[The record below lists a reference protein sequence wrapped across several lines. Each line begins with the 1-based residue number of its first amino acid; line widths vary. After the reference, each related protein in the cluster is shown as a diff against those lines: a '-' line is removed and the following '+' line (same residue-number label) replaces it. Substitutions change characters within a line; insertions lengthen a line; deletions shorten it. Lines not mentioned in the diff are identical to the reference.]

1 MMRTRLF
8 IFCLLAWLATGCYP
22 EEFDNKTWGPEP
34 ELELSTP
41 GVTLQP
47 AEGSSETVTITTNYR
62 EWRAEVAADGRE
74 WCSVE
79 QREDRL
85 VITVKE
91 NTGEK
96 ERTTI
101 ITVTVG
107 SGKTEVKEIAVTQL
121 GTAPKIV
128 VSPASLSFDLG
139 GGTQDVQVTTNVDTW
154 TPAVSVGSDWCKVSS
169 EGNTLSV
176 EVYPNLAKDMREAM
190 ITITGTNSSATTV
203 TTLKVVQMGSDPVLT
218 VSEASAF
225 TAEGGTQTLLVT
237 TNRDSW
243 VATVPSTASWCT
255 AEQDGDNLIIKT
267 DANSGTT
274 GRTCEVLITAGSGN
288 ELLMY
293 RLMVAQLGSQDE
305 LILSTGEVRFDGEA
319 SMQTVSVFTNVD
331 WLASVDVSWCTL
343 LQGESSLTLY
353 VEENPSETQ
362 IRRGTVTIAAG
373 DLPFQQLEV
382 VQLPD
387 ITIILSVDT
396 LFMSMERGQQ
406 AVTVVTNQDQ
416 FYARNQDSVHWCW
429 STVSGNQLI
438 VNVDENEGAPRSIV
452 VNVTAGTGEAVK
464 TVPLVVKQEGLTSDR
479 DILMA
484 LYEATGGENWT
495 NHENWGSD
503 LPLSEWYG
511 VTTEMIE
518 PQTKAGEPVE
528 RVVKLSL
535 SKNNLIGE
543 LPAALGSL
551 AELKY
556 LDLDNNQ
563 LTGSIPP
570 ELGNLSRLENLILN
584 ANQLTGTIPPEL
596 GNLTLMRY
604 LFLQSNQLTGE
615 IPATLGNLTQL
626 INLQLSENQLTGS
639 IPLELGNMSQL
650 QYLILHDNP
659 LAGSI
664 PPELG
669 NLSQLLDLNVSS
681 TELTGSIPPELGK
694 LTQLRYLY
702 MSGTQVSGAIPSE
715 LGNLAQLQYM
725 YMHVN
730 QLTGSIPP
738 ELGNLLQL
746 KVLCL
751 SSNQLSG
758 NIPSEL
764 GKMTQLE
771 ELRLEDNLLMGQIP
785 PELGDLVL
793 LQELWLDDN
802 QLTGSISP
810 ELGNLSQLRKL
821 YLSNN
826 QLTGSI
832 PSELGNLTQLDR
844 LLLRNNQL
852 TGSIP
857 VEFGNLTQLQF
868 LNLSGNQLTGS
879 IPPEL
884 GNLTQLEYLVLSGN
898 QFTGSVPEE
907 LTQLPNW
914 GITIQPEDDIFP
926 QQGGN
931 LEVEQPGGEE
941 EGDAYSITLLLEGD
955 AGEVNQAAGT
965 HLYGVQVLSRA
976 EGSGE
981 DYAPYGY
988 GIYNDSARVEL
999 RLEPGNEYEIYTT
1012 LVAEGQQKVRA
1023 YGSLYAAPFE
1033 VGDYGDVF
1041 PPAGYVLSTP
1051 ELNVFLRDAVQ
1062 GLPGIAS
1069 GATVLAADGNRYD
1082 RPNTARYFGERLG
1095 YVPTGDGVLIVDMT
1109 RTLFTVT
1116 CEVENLTEGRIRVEI
1131 EGAPALYIDAASAEH
1146 TVSDVFTFANPYGN
1160 WTDSGYSE
1168 TAEVTFVWE
1177 KPNGLERVLSTETV
1191 TFVRGN
1197 AHLLS
1202 TVFSDDG
1209 MTMDIENKPLTDG
1222 EVINI
1227 EGIIW

>member
-1 MMRTRLF
+1 MRTRLF

-96 ERTTI
+96 ERTTV

-218 VSEASAF
+218 V
-225 TAEGGTQTLLVT
+225 
-237 TNRDSW
+237 
-243 VATVPSTASWCT
+243 
-255 AEQDGDNLIIKT
+255 NLIIKA
-267 DANSGTT
+267 DANSGMT

-373 DLPFQQLEV
+373 DLPFQQLDV

-387 ITIILSVDT
+387 ITIILSADT

-438 VNVDENEGAPRSIV
+438 VNVVENEGAPRSIV

-464 TVPLVVKQEGLTSDR
+464 TVPLVVQQEGAVLLSDR

-495 NHENWGSD
+495 NNENWGSD

-528 RVVKLSL
+528 RVVELIL
-535 SKNNLIGE
+535 RENNLTGE
-543 LPAALGSL
+543 LPAALGGLTELRFLSFFKNFDL
-551 AELKY
+551 TGVLPAELGNLSKLEWLELQMNSWTGVLPEELGNLKELTYLGITSDYFDPQPFPDWLCTLTKLEDIRMSCNFTGNLPAKMANLSNLLSISINDNQLTGSIPSEWERLTNLTTLELINNQLSGEFPMVLTKMQSLRKLNISGNQFTGTIPSELGDLLQLRY
-556 LDLDNNQ
+556 LDLSYNQLTGAIPSKLGNLSQLLELWLENNQ

-570 ELGNLSRLENLILN
+570 ELGNL
-584 ANQLTGTIPPEL
+584 
-596 GNLTLMRY
+596 
-604 LFLQSNQLTGE
+604 
-615 IPATLGNLTQL
+615 TQL
-626 INLQLSENQLTGS
+626 EDLNLSNNQLTGS
-639 IPLELGNMSQL
+639 VPS
-650 QYLILHDNP
+650 
-659 LAGSI
+659 
-664 PPELG
+664 ELG
-669 NLSQLLDLNVSS
+669 NLSQLM
-681 TELTGSIPPELGK
+681 ELW
-694 LTQLRYLY
+694 
-702 MSGTQVSGAIPSE
+702 
-715 LGNLAQLQYM
+715 LQN
-725 YMHVN
+725 N

-746 KVLCL
+746 H
-751 SSNQLSG
+751 
-758 NIPSEL
+758 
-764 GKMTQLE
+764 
-771 ELRLEDNLLMGQIP
+771 RL
-785 PELGDLVL
+785 
-793 LQELWLDDN
+793 
-802 QLTGSISP
+802 
-810 ELGNLSQLRKL
+810 
-821 YLSNN
+821 Y
-826 QLTGSI
+826 
-832 PSELGNLTQLDR
+832 
-844 LLLRNNQL
+844 
-852 TGSIP
+852 
-857 VEFGNLTQLQF
+857 
-868 LNLSGNQLTGS
+868 LSGNQLTGS

-884 GNLTQLEYLVLSGN
+884 GNLTQLEDLDLSSN

-907 LTQLPNW
+907 LTRLPNW
-914 GITIQPEDDIFP
+914 GTTITPEEDIFP
-926 QQGGN
+926 QKNGYLQM
-931 LEVEQPGGEE
+931 ETAE
-941 EGDAYSITLLLEGD
+941 EGVYTVTLLLEGEAAEID
-955 AGEVNQAAGT
+955 QATGN

-976 EGSGE
+976 AGTS
-981 DYAPYGY
+981 DSYLPYGY
-988 GIYNDSARVEL
+988 GIYTDSTRVQLEL
-999 RLEPGNEYEIYTT
+999 EAGNEYTIYTT
-1012 LVAEGQQKVRA
+1012 LVADGQNKVQPE
-1023 YGSLYAAPFE
+1023 GSLYAAPFAVSDYE
-1033 VGDYGDVF
+1033 LQTRAVTPLPDYDGDLPGSDA
-1041 PPAGYVLSTP
+1041 PA
-1051 ELNVFLRDAVQ
+1051 LNVFVRDAVQ
-1062 GLPGIAS
+1062 GLNGIS
-1069 GATVLAADGNRYD
+1069 RGATVLATDGLLYD
-1082 RPNTARYFGERLG
+1082 RPNTARYFGEYLN
-1095 YVPTGDGVLIVDMT
+1095 YQPAANDLLYIEMA
-1109 RTLFTVT
+1109 RTCFAVT
-1116 CEVENLTEGRIRVEI
+1116 CEVDNLMEGRIRVEI
-1131 EGAPALYIDAASAEH
+1131 EGAPALYIDADAAEH
-1146 TVSDVFTFANPYGN
+1146 TVSDVITFANPYGN
-1160 WTDSGYSE
+1160 WLDAAYSE
-1168 TAEVTFVWE
+1168 TLEVTFVWE
-1177 KPNGLERVLSTETV
+1177 KTNGLERVLSAEQV

-1197 AHLLS
+1197 AHRLH

-1209 MTMDIENKPLTDG
+1209 MTMDLENKPLTDG
-1222 EVINI
+1222 EVIDI

>member
-96 ERTTI
+96 ERTTV

-139 GGTQDVQVTTNVDTW
+139 GGTQNVQVTTNVDTW

-373 DLPFQQLEV
+373 DLPFQQLDV

-387 ITIILSVDT
+387 ITIILSADT

-528 RVVKLSL
+528 RVVKLNL
-535 SKNNLIGE
+535 GENNLTGE
-543 LPAALGSL
+543 LPAALGGL
-551 AELKY
+551 TELRR
-556 LDLDNNQ
+556 LFLPTNQLTGAIPPELGNLINLEDLMLYNNQ
-563 LTGSIPP
+563 LSGSIPP
-570 ELGNLSRLENLILN
+570 ELGNLTKLSFLELFSNQLSGTIPSELGNLVNLTYLMLDRNENLSGTIPVELGN
-584 ANQLTGTIPPEL
+584 LTNLKYLAICLTNVTGSIPAELGNLSQLQDMYMYANQLTGTIPPEL
-596 GNLTLMRY
+596 GQLTNLT
-604 LFLQSNQLTGE
+604 
-615 IPATLGNLTQL
+615 ALG
-626 INLQLSENQLTGS
+626 
-639 IPLELGNMSQL
+639 
-650 QYLILHDNP
+650 
-659 LAGSI
+659 
-664 PPELG
+664 
-669 NLSQLLDLNVSS
+669 
-681 TELTGSIPPELGK
+681 
-694 LTQLRYLY
+694 LY
-702 MSGTQVSGAIPSE
+702 G
-715 LGNLAQLQYM
+715 
-725 YMHVN
+725 
-730 QLTGSIPP
+730 
-738 ELGNLLQL
+738 
-746 KVLCL
+746 
-751 SSNQLSG
+751 
-758 NIPSEL
+758 
-764 GKMTQLE
+764 
-771 ELRLEDNLLMGQIP
+771 
-785 PELGDLVL
+785 
-793 LQELWLDDN
+793 
-802 QLTGSISP
+802 
-810 ELGNLSQLRKL
+810 
-821 YLSNN
+821 
-826 QLTGSI
+826 
-832 PSELGNLTQLDR
+832 
-844 LLLRNNQL
+844 NQL

-857 VEFGNLTQLQF
+857 VEFGNLTQLQY
-868 LNLSGNQLTGS
+868 LHLSDNQLTGS

-884 GNLTQLEYLVLSGN
+884 GNLSQLMDLWLQNNQLTGSIPPELGNLLQLHRLYLSGNQLTGFIPPELGNLTQLEYLDLSSN

-1012 LVAEGQQKVRA
+1012 LVAEGQQKVQA

-1041 PPAGYVLSTP
+1041 PPADYVPSTP
-1051 ELNVFLRDAVQ
+1051 EMNVFLRDAVQ

-1131 EGAPALYIDAASAEH
+1131 EGAPALYIDAAAAEH

>member
-96 ERTTI
+96 ERTTV

-387 ITIILSVDT
+387 ITIILSADT

-528 RVVKLSL
+528 RVVELHLSE
-535 SKNNLIGE
+535 NNLTGE
-543 LPAALGSL
+543 LPAALGGL
-551 AELKY
+551 TELRY
-556 LDLDNNQ
+556 LNFHYNN
-563 LTGSIPP
+563 LTGNIPA
-570 ELGNLSRLENLILN
+570 ELGNLSKLEGLGLQMNSWTGVLPEELGNLKELTYLGISSDYFDAQPFPDWLCTLTRLDDVRLSCNFTGNLPAAIGNLTSLWYLDLSSN
-584 ANQLTGTIPPEL
+584 QLSGELPAELFNLTNLEFLWLRWNQFTGEIPDEIGNLTQLEQLLLSGNQFTGEIPSTLGQLVELTWLDLYDNQLTGMIPPEL
-596 GNLTLMRY
+596 GNLT
-604 LFLQSNQLTGE
+604 
-615 IPATLGNLTQL
+615 QL
-626 INLQLSENQLTGS
+626 IRLSLQ
-639 IPLELGNMSQL
+639 
-650 QYLILHDNP
+650 
-659 LAGSI
+659 
-664 PPELG
+664 
-669 NLSQLLDLNVSS
+669 
-681 TELTGSIPPELGK
+681 
-694 LTQLRYLY
+694 
-702 MSGTQVSGAIPSE
+702 
-715 LGNLAQLQYM
+715 
-725 YMHVN
+725 
-730 QLTGSIPP
+730 
-738 ELGNLLQL
+738 
-746 KVLCL
+746 
-751 SSNQLSG
+751 
-758 NIPSEL
+758 
-764 GKMTQLE
+764 
-771 ELRLEDNLLMGQIP
+771 
-785 PELGDLVL
+785 
-793 LQELWLDDN
+793 
-802 QLTGSISP
+802 
-810 ELGNLSQLRKL
+810 
-821 YLSNN
+821 
-826 QLTGSI
+826 
-832 PSELGNLTQLDR
+832 
-844 LLLRNNQL
+844 NNQL

-884 GNLTQLEYLVLSGN
+884 GNLTQLEDLDLSSN

-988 GIYNDSARVEL
+988 GIYNDSARVVL

-1012 LVAEGQQKVRA
+1012 LVAEGQQKVQA

-1041 PPAGYVLSTP
+1041 PPADYVPSTP
-1051 ELNVFLRDAVQ
+1051 EMNVFLRDAVQ

-1222 EVINI
+1222 MIYEI
-1227 EGIIW
+1227 EGLVW

>member
-96 ERTTI
+96 ERTTV

-121 GTAPKIV
+121 GTAPKVV

-225 TAEGGTQTLLVT
+225 TAEGGMQTLLVT

-373 DLPFQQLEV
+373 DLPFQQLDV

-518 PQTKAGEPVE
+518 PQTKAGEAVE
-528 RVVKLSL
+528 RVVELNL
-535 SKNNLIGE
+535 GENNLTGE
-543 LPAALGSL
+543 LPAALGGL
-551 AELKY
+551 TELKY
-556 LDLDNNQ
+556 LNFFHNSNLTGNIPAELGNLSKLKGLELQVNSWTGVLPEELGNLKELTYLCISSDYFDEQPFPDWLCTLTQLGNVRLSCNFTGNLPAAIGNLTSLWYLDLRSNQLSGELPAELFNLTNLEYLWLFSNQFTGEIPDEIGNLTQLRQLLLSGNQFTGEIPSTLGQLVELTWLDLNDNQ

-570 ELGNLSRLENLILN
+570 ELGNLS
-584 ANQLTGTIPPEL
+584 
-596 GNLTLMRY
+596 
-604 LFLQSNQLTGE
+604 
-615 IPATLGNLTQL
+615 QL
-626 INLQLSENQLTGS
+626 I
-639 IPLELGNMSQL
+639 
-650 QYLILHDNP
+650 
-659 LAGSI
+659 
-664 PPELG
+664 
-669 NLSQLLDLNVSS
+669 
-681 TELTGSIPPELGK
+681 
-694 LTQLRYLY
+694 
-702 MSGTQVSGAIPSE
+702 
-715 LGNLAQLQYM
+715 
-725 YMHVN
+725 
-730 QLTGSIPP
+730 
-738 ELGNLLQL
+738 
-746 KVLCL
+746 
-751 SSNQLSG
+751 
-758 NIPSEL
+758 
-764 GKMTQLE
+764 
-771 ELRLEDNLLMGQIP
+771 
-785 PELGDLVL
+785 
-793 LQELWLDDN
+793 ELWLQN
-802 QLTGSISP
+802 
-810 ELGNLSQLRKL
+810 
-821 YLSNN
+821 
-826 QLTGSI
+826 
-832 PSELGNLTQLDR
+832 
-844 LLLRNNQL
+844 
-852 TGSIP
+852 
-857 VEFGNLTQLQF
+857 
-868 LNLSGNQLTGS
+868 NQLTGS

-884 GNLTQLEYLVLSGN
+884 GNLTQLEDLDLSSN

-914 GITIQPEDDIFP
+914 GITIQPENDIFP

-1041 PPAGYVLSTP
+1041 PPADYVPSTP

-1062 GLPGIAS
+1062 GLPGIAF

-1131 EGAPALYIDAASAEH
+1131 EGAPALYIDAAAAEH

-1222 EVINI
+1222 MIYEI
-1227 EGIIW
+1227 EGLVW

>member
-96 ERTTI
+96 ERTTV

-139 GGTQDVQVTTNVDTW
+139 GGTQNVQVTTNVDTW

-305 LILSTGEVRFDGEA
+305 LILSSGEVRFDGEA

-387 ITIILSVDT
+387 ITIILSADT

-495 NHENWGSD
+495 NSENWGSD

-528 RVVKLSL
+528 RVVELIL
-535 SKNNLIGE
+535 RENNLTGE
-543 LPAALGSL
+543 LPAALGGLTELRFLSFFKNFDL
-551 AELKY
+551 TGVLPAELGNLSKLGWLELQMNSWTGVLPEELGNLKELTY
-556 LDLDNNQ
+556 LGITSDYFDPQPFPDWLCTLTKLEDIRMSCNFTGNLPAEMANLSNLWLISMNDNQ

-570 ELGNLSRLENLILN
+570 EWERLTNLTNLSLIN
-584 ANQLTGTIPPEL
+584 NQLSGEFPMAVTKMQLLQRLNISGNQFTGSIPIELMNLVYLEELHLNGNQFTGTIPSEL
-596 GNLTLMRY
+596 GDL
-604 LFLQSNQLTGE
+604 
-615 IPATLGNLTQL
+615 
-626 INLQLSENQLTGS
+626 LQLKYLNLSDNQLTGS
-639 IPLELGNMSQL
+639 IPS
-650 QYLILHDNP
+650 
-659 LAGSI
+659 
-664 PPELG
+664 ELG
-669 NLSQLLDLNVSS
+669 NLSQLM
-681 TELTGSIPPELGK
+681 ELW
-694 LTQLRYLY
+694 
-702 MSGTQVSGAIPSE
+702 
-715 LGNLAQLQYM
+715 LQN
-725 YMHVN
+725 N

-746 KVLCL
+746 H
-751 SSNQLSG
+751 
-758 NIPSEL
+758 
-764 GKMTQLE
+764 
-771 ELRLEDNLLMGQIP
+771 RL
-785 PELGDLVL
+785 
-793 LQELWLDDN
+793 
-802 QLTGSISP
+802 
-810 ELGNLSQLRKL
+810 
-821 YLSNN
+821 Y
-826 QLTGSI
+826 
-832 PSELGNLTQLDR
+832 
-844 LLLRNNQL
+844 
-852 TGSIP
+852 
-857 VEFGNLTQLQF
+857 
-868 LNLSGNQLTGS
+868 LSGNQLTGS

-884 GNLTQLEYLVLSGN
+884 GNLTQLEDLDLSRN

-931 LEVEQPGGEE
+931 LEVEQPGGDE

-1012 LVAEGQQKVRA
+1012 LVAEGQQKVQA

-1041 PPAGYVLSTP
+1041 PPADYVPSTP
-1051 ELNVFLRDAVQ
+1051 EMNVFLRDAVQ

-1131 EGAPALYIDAASAEH
+1131 EGAPALYINATAAEH

>member
-96 ERTTI
+96 ERTTV

-255 AEQDGDNLIIKT
+255 AEQDGDNLVIKT
-267 DANSGTT
+267 DANSGMT
-274 GRTCEVLITAGSGN
+274 GRTCEVLITAGSGD

-373 DLPFQQLEV
+373 NLPFQQLEV

-387 ITIILSVDT
+387 ITIILSADT

-484 LYEATGGENWT
+484 GRIGR
-495 NHENWGSD
+495 
-503 LPLSEWYG
+503 
-511 VTTEMIE
+511 TTRI
-518 PQTKAGEPVE
+518 
-528 RVVKLSL
+528 
-535 SKNNLIGE
+535 
-543 LPAALGSL
+543 
-551 AELKY
+551 
-556 LDLDNNQ
+556 
-563 LTGSIPP
+563 
-570 ELGNLSRLENLILN
+570 
-584 ANQLTGTIPPEL
+584 
-596 GNLTLMRY
+596 
-604 LFLQSNQLTGE
+604 
-615 IPATLGNLTQL
+615 
-626 INLQLSENQLTGS
+626 
-639 IPLELGNMSQL
+639 
-650 QYLILHDNP
+650 
-659 LAGSI
+659 
-664 PPELG
+664 
-669 NLSQLLDLNVSS
+669 
-681 TELTGSIPPELGK
+681 
-694 LTQLRYLY
+694 
-702 MSGTQVSGAIPSE
+702 
-715 LGNLAQLQYM
+715 
-725 YMHVN
+725 
-730 QLTGSIPP
+730 
-738 ELGNLLQL
+738 
-746 KVLCL
+746 
-751 SSNQLSG
+751 
-758 NIPSEL
+758 
-764 GKMTQLE
+764 
-771 ELRLEDNLLMGQIP
+771 
-785 PELGDLVL
+785 GDL
-793 LQELWLDDN
+793 
-802 QLTGSISP
+802 IC
-810 ELGNLSQLRKL
+810 R
-821 YLSNN
+821 
-826 QLTGSI
+826 
-832 PSELGNLTQLDR
+832 
-844 LLLRNNQL
+844 
-852 TGSIP
+852 
-857 VEFGNLTQLQF
+857 
-868 LNLSGNQLTGS
+868 
-879 IPPEL
+879 
-884 GNLTQLEYLVLSGN
+884 
-898 QFTGSVPEE
+898 
-907 LTQLPNW
+907 
-914 GITIQPEDDIFP
+914 
-926 QQGGN
+926 
-931 LEVEQPGGEE
+931 
-941 EGDAYSITLLLEGD
+941 
-955 AGEVNQAAGT
+955 
-965 HLYGVQVLSRA
+965 
-976 EGSGE
+976 
-981 DYAPYGY
+981 
-988 GIYNDSARVEL
+988 
-999 RLEPGNEYEIYTT
+999 
-1012 LVAEGQQKVRA
+1012 
-1023 YGSLYAAPFE
+1023 
-1033 VGDYGDVF
+1033 
-1041 PPAGYVLSTP
+1041 
-1051 ELNVFLRDAVQ
+1051 
-1062 GLPGIAS
+1062 
-1069 GATVLAADGNRYD
+1069 
-1082 RPNTARYFGERLG
+1082 
-1095 YVPTGDGVLIVDMT
+1095 
-1109 RTLFTVT
+1109 
-1116 CEVENLTEGRIRVEI
+1116 
-1131 EGAPALYIDAASAEH
+1131 
-1146 TVSDVFTFANPYGN
+1146 
-1160 WTDSGYSE
+1160 
-1168 TAEVTFVWE
+1168 
-1177 KPNGLERVLSTETV
+1177 
-1191 TFVRGN
+1191 
-1197 AHLLS
+1197 
-1202 TVFSDDG
+1202 
-1209 MTMDIENKPLTDG
+1209 
-1222 EVINI
+1222 
-1227 EGIIW
+1227 

>member
-96 ERTTI
+96 ERTTV

-121 GTAPKIV
+121 GTAPKVV

-139 GGTQDVQVTTNVDTW
+139 GGTQDVQVATNVDTW

-225 TAEGGTQTLLVT
+225 TAEGGMQTLLVT

-518 PQTKAGEPVE
+518 PQTKAGEAVE
-528 RVVKLSL
+528 RVVELNL
-535 SKNNLIGE
+535 GENNLTGE
-543 LPAALGSL
+543 LPAALGGL
-551 AELKY
+551 TELKY
-556 LDLDNNQ
+556 LNFFHNSN
-563 LTGSIPP
+563 LTGNIPA
-570 ELGNLSRLENLILN
+570 ELGNLSKLKGLELQVNSW
-584 ANQLTGTIPPEL
+584 TGVLPEEL
-596 GNLTLMRY
+596 GNLKELTYLCISSDYFDEQPFPDWLCTLTQLGNVRLSCNFTGNLPAAIGNLTSLWY
-604 LFLQSNQLTGE
+604 LDLRSNQLSGELPAELFNLTNLEYLWLFSNQFTGE
-615 IPATLGNLTQL
+615 IPDEIGNLTQL
-626 INLQLSENQLTGS
+626 RQLLLSGNQFTGEIPSTLGQLVELTR
-639 IPLELGNMSQL
+639 
-650 QYLILHDNP
+650 
-659 LAGSI
+659 
-664 PPELG
+664 
-669 NLSQLLDLNVSS
+669 LDLN
-681 TELTGSIPPELGK
+681 
-694 LTQLRYLY
+694 
-702 MSGTQVSGAIPSE
+702 
-715 LGNLAQLQYM
+715 
-725 YMHVN
+725 
-730 QLTGSIPP
+730 
-738 ELGNLLQL
+738 
-746 KVLCL
+746 
-751 SSNQLSG
+751 
-758 NIPSEL
+758 
-764 GKMTQLE
+764 
-771 ELRLEDNLLMGQIP
+771 
-785 PELGDLVL
+785 
-793 LQELWLDDN
+793 DN
-802 QLTGSISP
+802 QLTGIIPP
-810 ELGNLSQLRKL
+810 EL
-821 YLSNN
+821 
-826 QLTGSI
+826 
-832 PSELGNLTQLDR
+832 
-844 LLLRNNQL
+844 
-852 TGSIP
+852 
-857 VEFGNLTQLQF
+857 GNLTQLQF

-884 GNLTQLEYLVLSGN
+884 GNLTQLEDLDLYGN

-941 EGDAYSITLLLEGD
+941 EGDVYSITLLLEGD

-988 GIYNDSARVEL
+988 GIYNDSARVVL

-1012 LVAEGQQKVRA
+1012 LVAEGQQKVQA

-1041 PPAGYVLSTP
+1041 PPADYVPSTP

-1062 GLPGIAS
+1062 GLSGIAS
-1069 GATVLAADGNRYD
+1069 GTTVLAADGNRYD

-1131 EGAPALYIDAASAEH
+1131 DGAPALYIDAAAAEH

>member
-1 MMRTRLF
+1 MRTRLF

-96 ERTTI
+96 ERTTV

-121 GTAPKIV
+121 GTAPKVV

-225 TAEGGTQTLLVT
+225 TAEGGMQTLLVT

-518 PQTKAGEPVE
+518 PQTKAGEAVE
-528 RVVKLSL
+528 RVVELNL
-535 SKNNLIGE
+535 GENNLTGE
-543 LPAALGSL
+543 LPAALGGL
-551 AELKY
+551 TELKY
-556 LDLDNNQ
+556 LNFFHNSN
-563 LTGSIPP
+563 LTGNIPA
-570 ELGNLSRLENLILN
+570 ELGNLSKLKGLELQVNSW
-584 ANQLTGTIPPEL
+584 TGVLPEEL
-596 GNLTLMRY
+596 GNLKELTYLCISSDYFDEQPFPDWLCTLTQLGNVRLSCNFTGNLPAAIGNLTSLWY
-604 LFLQSNQLTGE
+604 LDLRSNQLSGELPAELFNLTNLEYLWLFSNQFTGE
-615 IPATLGNLTQL
+615 IPDEIGNLTQL
-626 INLQLSENQLTGS
+626 RQLLLSGNQFTGEIPSTLGQLVELTR
-639 IPLELGNMSQL
+639 
-650 QYLILHDNP
+650 
-659 LAGSI
+659 
-664 PPELG
+664 
-669 NLSQLLDLNVSS
+669 LDLN
-681 TELTGSIPPELGK
+681 
-694 LTQLRYLY
+694 
-702 MSGTQVSGAIPSE
+702 
-715 LGNLAQLQYM
+715 
-725 YMHVN
+725 
-730 QLTGSIPP
+730 
-738 ELGNLLQL
+738 
-746 KVLCL
+746 
-751 SSNQLSG
+751 
-758 NIPSEL
+758 
-764 GKMTQLE
+764 
-771 ELRLEDNLLMGQIP
+771 
-785 PELGDLVL
+785 
-793 LQELWLDDN
+793 DN
-802 QLTGSISP
+802 QLTGIIPP
-810 ELGNLSQLRKL
+810 EL
-821 YLSNN
+821 
-826 QLTGSI
+826 
-832 PSELGNLTQLDR
+832 
-844 LLLRNNQL
+844 
-852 TGSIP
+852 
-857 VEFGNLTQLQF
+857 GNLTQLQF

-884 GNLTQLEYLVLSGN
+884 GNLTQLEDLDLYGN

-941 EGDAYSITLLLEGD
+941 EGDVYSITLLLEGD

-988 GIYNDSARVEL
+988 GIYNDSARVVL

-1012 LVAEGQQKVRA
+1012 LVAEGQQKVQA

-1041 PPAGYVLSTP
+1041 PPADYVPSTP

-1062 GLPGIAS
+1062 GLSGIAS
-1069 GATVLAADGNRYD
+1069 GTTVLAADGNRYD

-1131 EGAPALYIDAASAEH
+1131 DGAPALYIDAAAAEH

>member
-96 ERTTI
+96 ERTTV

-121 GTAPKIV
+121 GTAPKVV

-225 TAEGGTQTLLVT
+225 TAEGGMQTLLVT

-518 PQTKAGEPVE
+518 PQTKAGEAVE
-528 RVVKLSL
+528 RVVELNL
-535 SKNNLIGE
+535 GENNLTGE
-543 LPAALGSL
+543 LPAALGGL
-551 AELKY
+551 TELKY
-556 LDLDNNQ
+556 LNFFHNSN
-563 LTGSIPP
+563 LTGNIPA
-570 ELGNLSRLENLILN
+570 ELGNLSKLKGLELQVNSW
-584 ANQLTGTIPPEL
+584 TGVLPEEL
-596 GNLTLMRY
+596 GNLKELTYLCISSDYFDEQPFPDWLCTLTQLGNVRLSCNFTGNLPAAIGNLTSLWY
-604 LFLQSNQLTGE
+604 LDLRSNQLSGELPAELFNLTNLEYLWLFSNQFTGE
-615 IPATLGNLTQL
+615 IPDEIGNLTQL
-626 INLQLSENQLTGS
+626 RQLLLSGNQFTGEIPSTLGQLVELTR
-639 IPLELGNMSQL
+639 
-650 QYLILHDNP
+650 
-659 LAGSI
+659 
-664 PPELG
+664 
-669 NLSQLLDLNVSS
+669 LDLN
-681 TELTGSIPPELGK
+681 
-694 LTQLRYLY
+694 
-702 MSGTQVSGAIPSE
+702 
-715 LGNLAQLQYM
+715 
-725 YMHVN
+725 
-730 QLTGSIPP
+730 
-738 ELGNLLQL
+738 
-746 KVLCL
+746 
-751 SSNQLSG
+751 
-758 NIPSEL
+758 
-764 GKMTQLE
+764 
-771 ELRLEDNLLMGQIP
+771 
-785 PELGDLVL
+785 
-793 LQELWLDDN
+793 DN
-802 QLTGSISP
+802 QLTGIIPP
-810 ELGNLSQLRKL
+810 EL
-821 YLSNN
+821 
-826 QLTGSI
+826 
-832 PSELGNLTQLDR
+832 
-844 LLLRNNQL
+844 
-852 TGSIP
+852 
-857 VEFGNLTQLQF
+857 GNLTQLQF

-884 GNLTQLEYLVLSGN
+884 GNLTQLEDLDLYGN

-941 EGDAYSITLLLEGD
+941 EGDVYSITLLLEGD

-988 GIYNDSARVEL
+988 GIYNDSARVVL

-1012 LVAEGQQKVRA
+1012 LVAEGQQKVQA

-1041 PPAGYVLSTP
+1041 PPADYVPSTP
-1051 ELNVFLRDAVQ
+1051 EMNVFLRDAVQ

-1131 EGAPALYIDAASAEH
+1131 DGAPALYIDAAAAEH

>member
-1 MMRTRLF
+1 MRTRLF

-96 ERTTI
+96 ERTTV

-255 AEQDGDNLIIKT
+255 AEQDGDNLVIKT

-373 DLPFQQLEV
+373 DLPFQQLDV

-387 ITIILSVDT
+387 ITIILSADT

-518 PQTKAGEPVE
+518 PQTKAGEAVE
-528 RVVKLSL
+528 RVVELNL
-535 SKNNLIGE
+535 GENNLTGE
-543 LPAALGSL
+543 LPAALGGL
-551 AELKY
+551 TELKY
-556 LDLDNNQ
+556 LNFFHNSN
-563 LTGSIPP
+563 LTGNIPA
-570 ELGNLSRLENLILN
+570 ELGNLSKLKGLELQVNSW
-584 ANQLTGTIPPEL
+584 TGVLPEEL
-596 GNLTLMRY
+596 GNLKELTYLCISSDYFDEQPFPDWLCTLTQLGNVRLSCNFTGNLPAAIGNLTSLWY
-604 LFLQSNQLTGE
+604 LDLRSNQLSGELPAELFNLTNLEYLWLFSNQFTGE
-615 IPATLGNLTQL
+615 IPDEIGNLTQL
-626 INLQLSENQLTGS
+626 RQLLLSGNQFTGEIPSTLGQLVELTR
-639 IPLELGNMSQL
+639 
-650 QYLILHDNP
+650 
-659 LAGSI
+659 
-664 PPELG
+664 
-669 NLSQLLDLNVSS
+669 LDLN
-681 TELTGSIPPELGK
+681 
-694 LTQLRYLY
+694 
-702 MSGTQVSGAIPSE
+702 
-715 LGNLAQLQYM
+715 
-725 YMHVN
+725 
-730 QLTGSIPP
+730 
-738 ELGNLLQL
+738 
-746 KVLCL
+746 
-751 SSNQLSG
+751 
-758 NIPSEL
+758 
-764 GKMTQLE
+764 
-771 ELRLEDNLLMGQIP
+771 
-785 PELGDLVL
+785 
-793 LQELWLDDN
+793 DN
-802 QLTGSISP
+802 QLTGIIPP
-810 ELGNLSQLRKL
+810 EL
-821 YLSNN
+821 
-826 QLTGSI
+826 
-832 PSELGNLTQLDR
+832 
-844 LLLRNNQL
+844 
-852 TGSIP
+852 
-857 VEFGNLTQLQF
+857 GNLTQLQF

-884 GNLTQLEYLVLSGN
+884 GNLTQLEDLDLYGN

-941 EGDAYSITLLLEGD
+941 EGDVYSITLLLEGD

-988 GIYNDSARVEL
+988 GIYNDSARVVL

-1012 LVAEGQQKVRA
+1012 LVAEGQQKVQA

-1041 PPAGYVLSTP
+1041 PPADYVPSTP

-1062 GLPGIAS
+1062 GLSGIAS
-1069 GATVLAADGNRYD
+1069 GTTVLAADGNRYD

-1131 EGAPALYIDAASAEH
+1131 DGAPALYIDAAAAEH

>member
-96 ERTTI
+96 ERTTV

-243 VATVPSTASWCT
+243 VVTVPSTASWCT

-373 DLPFQQLEV
+373 DLPFQQLDV

-387 ITIILSVDT
+387 ITIILSADT

-528 RVVKLSL
+528 RVVELNL
-535 SKNNLIGE
+535 RENNLTGE
-543 LPAALGSL
+543 LPAALGGLTELRRLFLPTNQLTGAIPPELGNLTKLSFL
-551 AELKY
+551 ELFSNQLSGTIPSELGNLVNLTNLMLDRNENLSGTIPVELGNLTNLKY
-556 LDLDNNQ
+556 LAICVTNVTGSIPAELGNLSQLQDMYMYANQ

-570 ELGNLSRLENLILN
+570 ELGQLTNLTALALYGNQLEGSIPVEFSNLTQLQYLHLSD
-584 ANQLTGTIPPEL
+584 NQLTGFIP
-596 GNLTLMRY
+596 
-604 LFLQSNQLTGE
+604 S
-615 IPATLGNLTQL
+615 
-626 INLQLSENQLTGS
+626 
-639 IPLELGNMSQL
+639 
-650 QYLILHDNP
+650 
-659 LAGSI
+659 
-664 PPELG
+664 ELG
-669 NLSQLLDLNVSS
+669 NLSQL
-681 TELTGSIPPELGK
+681 
-694 LTQLRYLY
+694 
-702 MSGTQVSGAIPSE
+702 M
-715 LGNLAQLQYM
+715 
-725 YMHVN
+725 
-730 QLTGSIPP
+730 
-738 ELGNLLQL
+738 
-746 KVLCL
+746 
-751 SSNQLSG
+751 
-758 NIPSEL
+758 
-764 GKMTQLE
+764 
-771 ELRLEDNLLMGQIP
+771 
-785 PELGDLVL
+785 
-793 LQELWLDDN
+793 ELWL
-802 QLTGSISP
+802 Q
-810 ELGNLSQLRKL
+810 
-821 YLSNN
+821 
-826 QLTGSI
+826 
-832 PSELGNLTQLDR
+832 
-844 LLLRNNQL
+844 NNQL

-879 IPPEL
+879 IPSELGNLSQLIELWLQNNQLTGSIPPEL
-884 GNLTQLEYLVLSGN
+884 GNLTQLEYLDLSRN

-914 GITIQPEDDIFP
+914 GVTIQPEYNIFP

-931 LEVEQPGGEE
+931 LDVEQPGEEE
-941 EGDAYSITLLLEGD
+941 EGDTYSITLLLEGD
-955 AGEVNQAAGT
+955 AREVNQAAGT

-988 GIYNDSARVEL
+988 GIYSDSASVNL

-1012 LVAEGQQKVRA
+1012 LVAEGQQKVQA
-1023 YGSLYAAPFE
+1023 YGSLYGAPFE

-1041 PPAGYVLSTP
+1041 PPADYVPSTP

-1131 EGAPALYIDAASAEH
+1131 EGAPALYIDAAAAEH

>member
-96 ERTTI
+96 ERTTV

-255 AEQDGDNLIIKT
+255 AEQDGDNLVIKT

-373 DLPFQQLEV
+373 DLPFQQLDV

-387 ITIILSVDT
+387 ITIILSADT

-528 RVVKLSL
+528 RVVRLNL
-535 SKNNLIGE
+535 EKNNLVGE
-543 LPAALGSL
+543 LPAALGGLTELRFLSFFNNFNL
-551 AELKY
+551 TGVLPAELGNLRKLERLTLQGNAWTGVLPEELGNLKELTCLGITSDY
-556 LDLDNNQ
+556 FDAQPFPDWLCTLTKLEDIRMVCNFTGNLPAEMANLSNLYFISINYNQ
-563 LTGSIPP
+563 LTGSIPSEWERLTNLTNLELINNQLSGEFP
-570 ELGNLSRLENLILN
+570 MAVTKMQLLRNLNISGNQFTGSIPIELMNLVYLEELHLNGNQFTGMIPSELGDLLQLKYLNLSD
-584 ANQLTGTIPPEL
+584 
-596 GNLTLMRY
+596 
-604 LFLQSNQLTGE
+604 
-615 IPATLGNLTQL
+615 
-626 INLQLSENQLTGS
+626 NQLTGS
-639 IPLELGNMSQL
+639 IPS
-650 QYLILHDNP
+650 
-659 LAGSI
+659 
-664 PPELG
+664 ELG
-669 NLSQLLDLNVSS
+669 NLSQLM
-681 TELTGSIPPELGK
+681 ELW
-694 LTQLRYLY
+694 
-702 MSGTQVSGAIPSE
+702 
-715 LGNLAQLQYM
+715 LQN
-725 YMHVN
+725 N

-746 KVLCL
+746 H
-751 SSNQLSG
+751 
-758 NIPSEL
+758 
-764 GKMTQLE
+764 
-771 ELRLEDNLLMGQIP
+771 RL
-785 PELGDLVL
+785 
-793 LQELWLDDN
+793 
-802 QLTGSISP
+802 
-810 ELGNLSQLRKL
+810 
-821 YLSNN
+821 Y
-826 QLTGSI
+826 
-832 PSELGNLTQLDR
+832 
-844 LLLRNNQL
+844 
-852 TGSIP
+852 
-857 VEFGNLTQLQF
+857 
-868 LNLSGNQLTGS
+868 LSGNQLTGS

-884 GNLTQLEYLVLSGN
+884 GNLTQLEDLDLSNN

-914 GITIQPEDDIFP
+914 GVTIQPEDDIFP

-1012 LVAEGQQKVRA
+1012 LVAEGQQKVQA

-1041 PPAGYVLSTP
+1041 PPADYVPSTP
-1051 ELNVFLRDAVQ
+1051 EMNVFLRDAVQ

-1131 EGAPALYIDAASAEH
+1131 EGAPALYIDAAAAEH

>member
-1 MMRTRLF
+1 MTMKNYILYVC
-8 IFCLLAWLATGCYP
+8 CLLAVMAAGCYP

-34 ELELSTP
+34 QLELSAP

-47 AEGSSETVTITTNYR
+47 TESSETITVTTNYE
-62 EWRAEVAADGRE
+62 EWTAEVAADGRE
-74 WCSVE
+74 WCSVKQQE
-79 QREDRL
+79 NQL
-85 VITVKE
+85 VIQVKE

-96 ERTTI
+96 ERTTV
-101 ITVTVG
+101 ITVSVG
-107 SGKTEVKEIAVTQL
+107 NGKKETKEIAVTQL

-128 VSPASLSFDLG
+128 VTPSALSFEMK
-139 GGTQDVQVTTNVDTW
+139 GGTQEVTVTANVDTW
-154 TPAVSVGSDWCKVSS
+154 TPTVSVGSDWCSASKEGDVLKVGATAYAGR
-169 EGNTLSV
+169 E
-176 EVYPNLAKDMREAM
+176 MREAL
-190 ITITGTNSSATTV
+190 ITLTGNGNGATAV
-203 TTLKVVQMGSDPVLT
+203 ATLKVVQMGTDPVLT
-218 VSEASAF
+218 VADAAAF
-225 TAEGGTQTLLVT
+225 QATGGSQSLLVT

-243 VATVPSTASWCT
+243 TATVPSTASWCK
-255 AEQDGDNLIIKT
+255 AEQDGNNLKLT
-267 DANSGTT
+267 TEANTGTT
-274 GRTCEVLITAGSGN
+274 GRSCEVLVTAGTG
-288 ELLMY
+288 EDILMY
-293 RLMVAQLGSQDE
+293 HLMVMQLGTENE
-305 LILSTGEVRFDGEA
+305 LILSADEVRFNGQA
-319 SMQTVSVFTNVD
+319 SMQTISVFTRGTWEAKTD
-331 WLASVDVSWCTL
+331 ASWCTL
-343 LQGESSLTLY
+343 LQGENTLTMY
-353 VEENPSETQ
+353 VEQNPSETQ
-362 IRRGTVTIAAG
+362 IRRGIVTVTAEN
-373 DLPFQQLEV
+373 LPAQQLDII
-382 VQLPD
+382 QLPD
-387 ITIILSVDT
+387 ITLILSVDT
-396 LFMSMERGQQ
+396 LVMPIEGGQQ
-406 AVTVVTNQDQ
+406 SVTVVTNQEQ
-416 FYARNQDSVHWCW
+416 WSARNQDSVHWCW

-495 NHENWGSD
+495 NSENWGSD

-528 RVVKLSL
+528 RVVELIL
-535 SKNNLIGE
+535 RENNLTGE
-543 LPAALGSL
+543 LPAALGGLTELRFLSFFKNFDL
-551 AELKY
+551 TGVLPAELGNLSKLGWLELQMNSWTGVLPEELGNLKELTY
-556 LDLDNNQ
+556 LGITSDYFDPQPFPDWLCTLTKLEDIRMSCNFTGNLPAEMANLSNLWLISMNDNQ

-570 ELGNLSRLENLILN
+570 EWERLTNLTNLSLIN
-584 ANQLTGTIPPEL
+584 NQLSGEFPMAVTKMQLLQRLNISGNQFTGSIPIELMNLVYLEELHLNGNQFTGTIPSEL
-596 GNLTLMRY
+596 GDL
-604 LFLQSNQLTGE
+604 
-615 IPATLGNLTQL
+615 
-626 INLQLSENQLTGS
+626 LQLKYLNLSDNQLTGS
-639 IPLELGNMSQL
+639 IPS
-650 QYLILHDNP
+650 
-659 LAGSI
+659 
-664 PPELG
+664 ELG
-669 NLSQLLDLNVSS
+669 NLSQLM
-681 TELTGSIPPELGK
+681 ELW
-694 LTQLRYLY
+694 
-702 MSGTQVSGAIPSE
+702 
-715 LGNLAQLQYM
+715 LQN
-725 YMHVN
+725 N

-746 KVLCL
+746 H
-751 SSNQLSG
+751 
-758 NIPSEL
+758 
-764 GKMTQLE
+764 
-771 ELRLEDNLLMGQIP
+771 RL
-785 PELGDLVL
+785 
-793 LQELWLDDN
+793 
-802 QLTGSISP
+802 
-810 ELGNLSQLRKL
+810 
-821 YLSNN
+821 Y
-826 QLTGSI
+826 
-832 PSELGNLTQLDR
+832 
-844 LLLRNNQL
+844 
-852 TGSIP
+852 
-857 VEFGNLTQLQF
+857 
-868 LNLSGNQLTGS
+868 LSGNQLTGS

-884 GNLTQLEYLVLSGN
+884 GNLTQLEDLDLSRN

-931 LEVEQPGGEE
+931 LEVEQPGGDE

-1012 LVAEGQQKVRA
+1012 LVAEGQQKVQA

-1041 PPAGYVLSTP
+1041 PPADYVPSTP
-1051 ELNVFLRDAVQ
+1051 EMNVFLRDAVQ

-1131 EGAPALYIDAASAEH
+1131 EGAPALYINATAAEH